1 MDISAAA
8 VIFTTYNVYRL
19 ISTAADVICTATA
32 AAAVAA
38 AFVINLLMYVQS
50 SSVVQESIT
59 AAYGSTLSNYNW
71 KSTAT
76 TITTTIII
84 IITRDWALDRVH
96 TSRWQLD
103 RLFVCLINGRGIVMD
118 YLCAK
123 FDDLWCG
130 QTDTHIVTITDATKR
145 LSHATVVGM
154 SNNWT
159 LCISTTS

>member
-59 AAYGSTLSNYNW
+59 AAYGSTLSNYN
-71 KSTAT
+71 
-76 TITTTIII
+76 
-84 IITRDWALDRVH
+84 
-96 TSRWQLD
+96 
-103 RLFVCLINGRGIVMD
+103 
-118 YLCAK
+118 
-123 FDDLWCG
+123 
-130 QTDTHIVTITDATKR
+130 
-145 LSHATVVGM
+145 
-154 SNNWT
+154 
-159 LCISTTS
+159 